1 MSTDTQPKILIIGGG
16 VGGLTLAQGLLK
28 HNIRFHV
35 FERDESQSFRA
46 QGYRIR
52 LDGDAVYALK
62 EVLPQHTWEKLEASA
77 ATERETSGIT
87 KLDALSGEEIMLGPG
102 GGPPGGPNGSKG
114 IQGRRHVNER
124 PMAVDRTVMREVLL
138 SNLGESISFG
148 KQFERYE
155 IHESS
160 VTAHFTD
167 GTSFKGCFL
176 VGADGVN
183 SRVRKQYLPQLSIV
197 DTTGRCIYGKTILT
211 PSLCSSIHPKTQ
223 SGMVLIQQ
231 SDPDGTPLTLFLESM
246 RFSNPDVVLIPNS
259 RTGVKETVQD
269 YIYWVLLSQEHIFK
283 NKTADVVSLSP
294 IQAAEVSNE
303 LTKDWHQIVR
313 PIITQQDKASA
324 SAVRIVTALPDMP
337 PWIPSSLITV
347 LGDAAHPMPPT
358 AGLGAV
364 SALKDVQS
372 LLAVINRGIS
382 EESIAIY
389 EEAMRKWASEA
400 IRGSRAGGVKLFGQA
415 EFSQARPIEF

>member
-1 MSTDTQPKILIIGGG
+1 MSTDIQPKILIIGGG

-28 HNIRFHV
+28 NNIPFQV

-52 LDGDAVYALK
+52 LNGDAVHALK
-62 EVLPQHTWEKLEASA
+62 EVLPQHTWQRLEASA

-87 KLDALSGEEIMLGPG
+87 KLDALSGEEVKMGPP
-102 GGPPGGPNGSKG
+102 GGPPGGPHGSKG
-114 IQGRRHVNER
+114 IATQHVDER
-124 PMAVDRTVMREVLL
+124 PIAVDRTVMREVLL
-138 SNLGESISFG
+138 SNLGECISFG
-148 KQFERYE
+148 KVFERYE
-155 IHESS
+155 LHDSS
-160 VTAHFTD
+160 ITAHFKD
-167 GTSFKGCFL
+167 GTSYEGCFL

-211 PSLCSSIHPKTQ
+211 PSLSSSIHPKSQ

-231 SDPDGTPLTLFLESM
+231 HHPDGTPLTLFLESM
-246 RFSNPDVVLIPNS
+246 RFSSPDLVPIVNS
-259 RTGVKETVQD
+259 ETGNKESIKD

-283 NKTADVVSLSP
+283 HCTSDVVGLSP
-294 IQAAEVSNE
+294 TQAAELSNE

-313 PIITQQDKASA
+313 PIITQQTKDSA
-324 SAVRIVTALPDMP
+324 SALRIVTALPDMP
-337 PWIPSSLITV
+337 TWKPSSLVTV

-364 SALKDVQS
+364 SALKDVES
-372 LLAVINRGIS
+372 LLAAIREGLS
-382 EESIAIY
+382 EGSIGTY
-389 EEAMRKWASEA
+389 EETMRKWASEA
-400 IRGSRAGGVKLFGQA
+400 VKGSRGGGVKLFGQV
-415 EFSQARPIEF
+415 EFSQAKPVEF